1 MKLNPRCVLCS
12 ALCAL
17 FLITCA
23 QAATKK
29 QAKVVEPSPLDKYI
43 QEAMSHDAPIPV
55 QASVGSLWTPSSRIT
70 DLGSDLRAI
79 QVNDLVT
86 IVVSEQAS
94 AVVNGATQTS
104 RKSSAAASVTSL
116 AGLKSAAS
124 ALANLANTS
133 SNQELNG
140 TGAVSRG
147 SALSTTLSA
156 RVTHVLPN
164 GYLVLLGSKD
174 VEVNSEHQRVTV
186 RGIIRPID
194 LSPGNVITSN
204 QLAQLEINVDGKGV
218 INDAVHRPMILFR
231 ILLGLLPF

>member
-1 MKLNPRCVLCS
+1 MAATRLMRVSFCVI
-12 ALCAL
+12 ALIPA
-17 FLITCA
+17 I

-29 QAKVVEPSPLDKYI
+29 KSIQEPSALDKYI
-43 QEAMSHDAPIPV
+43 QEALKNGAPAPV
-55 QASVGSLWTPSSRIT
+55 QASAGSLWTPSSRIT

-94 AVVNGATQTS
+94 AVATGATQTS
-104 RKSSAAASVTSL
+104 RKSSVQTALSGSYQAKSVAASLNT
-116 AGLKSAAS
+116 
-124 ALANLANTS
+124 ANDI
-133 SNQELNG
+133 ELNG
-140 TGAVSRG
+140 AGSTSRG
-147 SALSTTLSA
+147 NQLSTTLSA

-164 GYLVLLGSKD
+164 GYLVLEGTKE
-174 VEVNSEHQRVTV
+174 VQVNSEHQLVKV

-218 INDAVHRPMILFR
+218 VNDAIRRPNYLYRLI
-231 ILLGLLPF
+231 LGLLPF